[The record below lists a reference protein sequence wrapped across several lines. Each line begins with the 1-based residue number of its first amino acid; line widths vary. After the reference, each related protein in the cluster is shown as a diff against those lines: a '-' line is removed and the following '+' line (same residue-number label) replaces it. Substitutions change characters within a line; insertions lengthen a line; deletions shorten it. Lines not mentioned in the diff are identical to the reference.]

1 MPKRAWRLRRSHRAA
16 GRATRGAWGTCADSD
31 RTLETVRR
39 SPAAASGRKATFYSL
54 RQASLSRATKQWM
67 PTPRGLLQP
76 QRSPITRRSR
86 TPCRRQGGRRA
97 APGPQ
102 RPAASA
108 PQGGGSDR
116 PSPASKTQSVQAP
129 TRASRGRRRPFMSRK
144 QSREPIP
151 MPPSL
156 RRRDA
161 QRVAVASGVPKA
173 PRRAG
178 RPARRRAY
186 YLRHSQ
192 PPRRRSSIKA
202 PLRLVV
208 AL

>member
-67 PTPRGLLQP
+67 PTPRGLLPP
-76 QRSPITRRSR
+76 QRPPITRRSR

-129 TRASRGRRRPFMSRK
+129 TRASRGRSCPGNRVVSRSPCRRRCAGATRSASPW
-144 QSREPIP
+144 
-151 MPPSL
+151 PPASL
-156 RRRDA
+156 RLPGGRAARPA
-161 QRVAVASGVPKA
+161 
-173 PRRAG
+173 AG
-178 RPARRRAY
+178 RTICATRSPRA
-186 YLRHSQ
+186 
-192 PPRRRSSIKA
+192 A
-202 PLRLVV
+202 GLRLKPRCG
-208 AL
+208 